1 MSRRKRNIGSSTR
14 KNVPIKK
21 DIYNVKENLK
31 KLKSGTGKESYSTES
46 TPFNDKSAN
55 EYYSTRHQDD
65 TSMYSTTTTADRFE
79 RINDKFSSDIS
90 VLKDVITDHKEKITE
105 KLIEKVDKTEFR
117 YWISGAVGLIFL
129 IGGIIYTLS
138 YQEIITDTKDLKENQ
153 NEINR
158 HIDKIDFKIEQIE
171 KKVENKSNLNIQK
184 KTN

>member
-1 MSRRKRNIGSSTR
+1 VSRKNRNIGSTTR
-14 KNVPIKK
+14 KNVPVKK
-21 DIYNVKENLK
+21 DIYDVKENLK

-65 TSMYSTTTTADRFE
+65 NSMYSTTTTADRFE

-105 KLIEKVDKTEFR
+105 KLNEKIDKSEFKF
-117 YWISGAVGLIFL
+117 WISSAVGLILL
-129 IGGIIYTLS
+129 ISSIIYTLS
-138 YQEIITDTKDLKENQ
+138 YQEIVTDTKDLKENQ

-158 HIDKIDFKIEQIE
+158 HLDKVDFKIEQIE
-171 KKVENKSNLNIQK
+171 KKVDNKNSLTIQETK
-184 KTN
+184 

>member
-1 MSRRKRNIGSSTR
+1 
-14 KNVPIKK
+14 
-21 DIYNVKENLK
+21 
-31 KLKSGTGKESYSTES
+31 
-46 TPFNDKSAN
+46 
-55 EYYSTRHQDD
+55 
-65 TSMYSTTTTADRFE
+65 MYSTTTTADRFE